1 MVSRKIDESELS
13 ANQKMALSLMLS
25 GNNVFLCGS
34 AGTGKSSLIQI
45 FKEKYQGNCVV
56 VAPTGV
62 AAINVEGQ
70 TIHSFFML
78 PPSLMTEDTVQDIV
92 DKEDW
97 RSSLGE
103 LEDNSDD
110 EY

>member
-1 MVSRKIDESELS
+1 MGDI
-13 ANQKMALSLMLS
+13 
-25 GNNVFLCGS
+25 
-34 AGTGKSSLIQI
+34 
-45 FKEKYQGNCVV
+45 KEKLINAVNDGVLDAESVV
-56 VAPTGV
+56 EALLNY
-62 AAINVEGQ
+62 ID
-70 TIHSFFML
+70 
-78 PPSLMTEDTVQDIV
+78 EDTVQDIV

>member
-1 MVSRKIDESELS
+1 MGDIKERLINAVNDGVLDSESVVEALLNYID
-13 ANQKMALSLMLS
+13 
-25 GNNVFLCGS
+25 
-34 AGTGKSSLIQI
+34 
-45 FKEKYQGNCVV
+45 
-56 VAPTGV
+56 
-62 AAINVEGQ
+62 
-70 TIHSFFML
+70 
-78 PPSLMTEDTVQDIV
+78 EDTVQDIV

>member
-1 MVSRKIDESELS
+1 MGNIKERLINAVNDGVLDAESVVEALLNYID
-13 ANQKMALSLMLS
+13 
-25 GNNVFLCGS
+25 
-34 AGTGKSSLIQI
+34 
-45 FKEKYQGNCVV
+45 
-56 VAPTGV
+56 
-62 AAINVEGQ
+62 
-70 TIHSFFML
+70 
-78 PPSLMTEDTVQDIV
+78 EDTVQDIV

>member
-1 MVSRKIDESELS
+1 MDDI
-13 ANQKMALSLMLS
+13 
-25 GNNVFLCGS
+25 
-34 AGTGKSSLIQI
+34 
-45 FKEKYQGNCVV
+45 KEKLINAVNDGALDAESVV
-56 VAPTGV
+56 EVLLNY
-62 AAINVEGQ
+62 ID
-70 TIHSFFML
+70 
-78 PPSLMTEDTVQDIV
+78 EDTVQDIV

>member
-1 MVSRKIDESELS
+1 MGDIKERLINAVNDGVLDAESVVESLLNYID
-13 ANQKMALSLMLS
+13 
-25 GNNVFLCGS
+25 
-34 AGTGKSSLIQI
+34 
-45 FKEKYQGNCVV
+45 
-56 VAPTGV
+56 
-62 AAINVEGQ
+62 
-70 TIHSFFML
+70 
-78 PPSLMTEDTVQDIV
+78 EDTVQDIV